1 MGDTGKRET
10 GNQIQD
16 KGTQTYEKYEDII
29 DLPYRKSTKHPHMS
43 LYDRAAQFSPFAAL
57 TGHDAA
63 IAETARRTDVRIE
76 LDEDMRSRLD
86 ETLQGILQ
94 RIGECP
100 QVEVTYFKK
109 DEKKEGG
116 SYRKQ
121 IGNLR
126 KFDAYGQILV
136 FEDGTEICLEDI
148 LELA

>member
-1 MGDTGKRET
+1 MT
-10 GNQIQD
+10 
-16 KGTQTYEKYEDII
+16 
-29 DLPYRKSTKHPHMS
+29 
-43 LYDRAAQFSPFAAL
+43 
-57 TGHDAA
+57 
-63 IAETARRTDVRIE
+63 
-76 LDEDMRSRLD
+76 
-86 ETLQGILQ
+86 
-94 RIGECP
+94 
-100 QVEVTYFKK
+100 KK